1 MMPRSNISFRILISV
16 CLFLLL
22 SCSKQAV
29 TNPDPLAKNII
40 ALTGSEG
47 AYSRWRLH
55 KISMNRVEQPQNTIN
70 KEYYKA
76 YLLNGNFE
84 DGDGLR
90 GKWKMVTADSLREVV
105 TNTMTGAYAIQT
117 YQITNLTRTE
127 LSLRYLVNA
136 KEVSISFMAE
146 K

>member
-1 MMPRSNISFRILISV
+1 MPRNNISFRNWIFV
-16 CLFLLL
+16 CLFFLL

-29 TNPDPLAKNII
+29 TNPDPLAKHII

-55 KISMNRVEQPQNTIN
+55 KITMNRVEQAQNTVN

-105 TNTMTGAYAIQT
+105 TNTLTGAYAIQT

-136 KEVSISFMAE
+136 KEVSISFVAE

>member
-1 MMPRSNISFRILISV
+1 MLTSYTIRLRSCFFV
-16 CLFLLL
+16 AVLFLL

-29 TNPDPLAKNII
+29 NNPDPLAKNII

-47 AYSRWRLH
+47 AYSRWRLN
-55 KISMNRVEQPQNTIN
+55 KIMMNRVEQPQNTVN

-76 YLLNGNFE
+76 YLLNGTFE

-90 GKWKMVTADSLREVV
+90 GKWKMVTTDSLREVV

-136 KEVSISFMAE
+136 KEVSISFTAE

>member
-1 MMPRSNISFRILISV
+1 MTPRGNISFRSLTSM
-16 CLFLLL
+16 CLFFLL
-22 SCSKQAV
+22 SCSKQAAI
-29 TNPDPLAKNII
+29 NPDPLAKHII

-55 KISMNRVEQPQNTIN
+55 KISMNRVEQPQSTIN

-84 DGDGLR
+84 DGDGLK

-117 YQITNLTRTE
+117 YQITQLTRTE

-136 KEVSISFMAE
+136 KEVSISFTAE